1 MIMPDVKTDP
11 NIRRNRLF
19 ELLRQLDQAKRTA
32 RSVHQGSECRVTSEE
47 VASLQALAVKSLR
60 ARTMDLA

>member
-32 RSVHQGSECRVTSEE
+32 RSVYQGSECRVTSEE

-60 ARTMDLA
+60 ARPMDLA